1 MLPVLYINCNAISTR
16 GLDSKQKVIHSIYIG
31 GKDAVTVEVKV
42 EKLATDRQMPET
54 RSCD

>member
-1 MLPVLYINCNAISTR
+1 MHITTISTR
-16 GLDSKQKVIHSIYIG
+16 GLDSKHKVIHSIYIG